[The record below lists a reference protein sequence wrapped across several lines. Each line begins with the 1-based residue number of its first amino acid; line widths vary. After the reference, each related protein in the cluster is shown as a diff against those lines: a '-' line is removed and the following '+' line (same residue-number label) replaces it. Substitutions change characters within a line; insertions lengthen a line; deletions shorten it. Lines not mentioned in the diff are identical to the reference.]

1 MFNKFTFPN
10 EESPYWMSGRMC
22 SYINYKYISSAFL
35 YPIFVP
41 VVILSVF
48 FHLIYLP
55 VPLSVCFFFHLIY
68 LSVPLSVSICLCLSI
83 LILSFFWLSLSSLF
97 SLFILLNVSSFSS
110 SVSLFIMSF
119 STAVSFSFYY
129 YLVLLA
135 FLMKSLLFIFYWPV
149 FFHWAQIRS
158 LLCLQIII

>member
-1 MFNKFTFPN
+1 MLNKFTFPN

-22 SYINYKYISSAFL
+22 SYRNYKYLSSIFL
-35 YPIFVP
+35 YPIFVL
-41 VVILSVF
+41 VVIMSVF
-48 FHLIYLP
+48 LSFDLSFCTSLCLYLS
-55 VPLSVCFFFHLIY
+55 LSLYFDSFFFL
-68 LSVPLSVSICLCLSI
+68 
-83 LILSFFWLSLSSLF
+83 LSLSSLF
-97 SLFILLNVSSFSS
+97 SLFILLYVSSFSS

-119 STAVSFSFYY
+119 STAVSFSFYF

-135 FLMKSLLFIFYWPV
+135 FLMKSLLFILYWPV